1 MSAEKSAGVRD
12 GMQALA
18 FGGTETPPN
27 RLGKEKSGVQN
38 TLNFPCKTAT
48 VGDLPY

>member
-27 RLGKEKSGVQN
+27 RLGKEKTSVQN
-38 TLNFPCKTAT
+38 TLNFPSKTAT
-48 VGDLPY
+48 VGDLLY